1 MDNTEQIEYWNGDAG
16 KRWAQEDQ
24 TMARLLRPVTE
35 ALLDHAAVEGR
46 RSALDVGCGGG
57 SQSLM
62 LAQRLG
68 PAARVLGVDISEP
81 MLQVAREKSNEPH
94 EGMAQVEFLQADA
107 ATHAFDADSFDLL
120 FSRFGVMFFDD
131 PQAAFSNLC
140 QSLQPGARLVFCCW
154 QALKDN
160 DWTRIPLQAALQ
172 HVPAPEKPDPHAP
185 GPFAFADPQ
194 RVREILDSSGYRG
207 IEVTP
212 FTHDIRFGEAS
223 TLQESVRQL
232 AMIGPVSR
240 LLAGEEEAVMERV
253 FLSMEE
259 VLAPHYQEGAL
270 HLPGAMWFV
279 TATTEG

>member
-1 MDNTEQIEYWNGDAG
+1 MDNSEQIEYWNGDAG

-35 ALLDHAAVEGR
+35 ALLDHADVADC

-57 SQSLM
+57 SQSLL
-62 LAQRLG
+62 LAQRMG
-68 PAARVLGVDISEP
+68 PDARVLGVDISEP
-81 MLQVAREKSNEPH
+81 MLQVARDKATAADD
-94 EGMAQVEFLQADA
+94 MAQVEFLQADA

-120 FSRFGVMFFDD
+120 FSRFGVMFFDE
-131 PQAAFSNLC
+131 PQSAFSNMC
-140 QSLQPGARLVFCCW
+140 TSLRPGARLAFSCW
-154 QALKDN
+154 QSLQDN

-172 HVPAPEKPDPHAP
+172 HLPAPEKPDPHAP

-194 RVREILDSSGYRG
+194 RVREILENSGFG
-207 IEVTP
+207 DIAVES

-240 LLAGEEEAVMERV
+240 LLAGQDEAVMERV

-259 VLAPHYQEGAL
+259 VLSPHYRDGAL
-270 HLPGAMWFV
+270 HLPGAIWFV
-279 TATTEG
+279 TATTGA

>member
-1 MDNTEQIEYWNGDAG
+1 MSNAEQIEYWNGDAG
-16 KRWAQEDQ
+16 RRWAQEDQ

-35 ALLDHAAVEGR
+35 ALLDHAGVAGCH
-46 RSALDVGCGGG
+46 SALDVGCGGG
-57 SQSLM
+57 SQSLL

-68 PAARVLGVDISEP
+68 PDARVLGLDISEP
-81 MLQVAREKSNEPH
+81 MLQVARDKSGEAND
-94 EGMAQVEFLQADA
+94 GMAQVEFLQADA

-131 PQAAFSNLC
+131 PQGAFSNLRT
-140 QSLQPGARLVFCCW
+140 SLRPGARLAFCCW

-172 HVPAPEKPDPHAP
+172 HLPPPEMPDPHAP

-194 RVREILDSSGYRG
+194 RVREILHSSGFRD
-207 IEVTP
+207 IAVEP
-212 FTHDIRFGEAS
+212 FTRDIRFGEAS

-240 LLAGEEEAVMERV
+240 LLEGQEEAVMERV

-259 VLAPHYQEGAL
+259 ALAPHYRDGAL
-270 HLPGAMWFV
+270 HLPGAIWFV
-279 TATTEG
+279 TATTGA